1 MYLRGYQQSSYGVV
15 LAYEV
20 YGLLGL
26 SGLWDSVARELG
38 GVVTLGARRTMD
50 AGSTSS
56 RGSMLLGGTMVWRV
70 CLRMSYHPCCYPRS
84 GW

>member
-26 SGLWDSVARELG
+26 SGLWDSVAR
-38 GVVTLGARRTMD
+38 RTMVL
-50 AGSTSS
+50 GVPHPCT
-56 RGSMLLGGTMVWRV
+56 GPGPLPGMLLVRWYRCPGE
-70 CLRMSYHPCCYPRS
+70 LMSWCTV
-84 GW
+84 